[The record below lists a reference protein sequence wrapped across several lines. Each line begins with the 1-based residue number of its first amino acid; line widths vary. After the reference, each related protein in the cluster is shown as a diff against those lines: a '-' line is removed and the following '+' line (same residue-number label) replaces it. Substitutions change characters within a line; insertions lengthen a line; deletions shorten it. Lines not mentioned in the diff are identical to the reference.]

1 MIDLVAAELLK
12 LRTTRTFW
20 LLAGGAL
27 AVTAMFTVASLAS
40 DSPSSEDDAR
50 SLITTIGIGGLLMLL
65 LGIISSAGEY
75 RHGTIT
81 STFLVAPDRTRVLL
95 GKLMAIT
102 IAALLVATLSTVVL
116 LAIALPWLSADG
128 NSLGSHGVGAV
139 DVAGILASSTAYIA
153 ISALLGVALGA
164 LLTNQI
170 GAIAV
175 VPVLLIVVDPLLS
188 LLVNGYDTYSLGGL
202 WAALGDE
209 SSEDAGFEV
218 LAPATAAVVY
228 LGYTAA
234 VATVAAVIGQ
244 RRDVS

>member
-20 LLAGGAL
+20 VLAGVAV
-27 AVTAMFTVASLAS
+27 AVTALFTVASLAS

-50 SLITTIGIGGLLMLL
+50 SLVTTIGIGGLLMLL
-65 LGIISSAGEY
+65 LGIVSSAGEY

-95 GKLMAIT
+95 AKLAAIT
-102 IAALLVATLSTVVL
+102 IAALLVAALSTVVL

-139 DVAGILASSTAYIA
+139 DVAGIVASSSAYIV

-175 VPVLLIVVDPLLS
+175 VPVVLIVVDPLLS
-188 LLVNGYDTYSLGGL
+188 LLVDSYDTYSLGGL

-209 SSEDAGFEV
+209 SSEDAGFEL

-228 LGYTAA
+228 LGYTGVVAA
-234 VATVAAVIGQ
+234 IAAVIGQ